1 MHTPNNTSEKIEQKL
16 KNLFSIA
23 KSKSI
28 FVAKTII
35 EFIRP
40 KPNEPFFNRMVRYCW
55 YACAIFWFS
64 LLVFFKGVEYNLFN
78 LFGNLP
84 STARLEKPKIPL
96 VSEIYT
102 HDKKL
107 LGKYFRENRS
117 MVHYDKISPYL
128 IQALIATED
137 ARFHEHSGIDLP
149 AIFGVL
155 FHNAI
160 GSNRGGGSTLT
171 QQLAKNLFKTRM
183 GASQG
188 RLGNVPIIKVLI
200 IKTKEWITAIN
211 LEQNYTKEEII
222 EMYLNTVDFGNDAY
236 GIKIASKT
244 FFNKT
249 PATLNLQESAMLVG
263 VLKATTAYNPFRNP
277 KKALLRRNIVLGQM
291 FKANY
296 LGKKELDSICKL
308 ALAPKYTPE
317 IMESGVSMHF
327 KDYLTMQLEKICAEK
342 GLDLHA
348 DGLKIYT
355 TIDSR
360 LQKYAE
366 ESVAENMK
374 NLQRNFF
381 EHWRGQNPWTDK
393 RGKELPNYLEQ
404 ALEKTKVYQYYTKL
418 HPNRPDSVQML
429 LHSPKEMKVFTWNGE
444 KDTLLSSFDS
454 LRYYKHIMHT
464 GVMSMNPYSGEIK
477 AWVGDINYKYFKYD
491 NVRQAHR
498 QPGSTFKPFVYAAA
512 FDSASK
518 DYPQGMSPCTRIV
531 DRPVQILYMEDGKPK
546 TWSPHNAD
554 WYCSLDTITLRYAM
568 ARSFNTVTAQLT
580 QKIGWETV
588 IEYAK
593 RMGISSQMAPFPSVC
608 LGAND
613 VTVYE
618 MTAAYCTF
626 MNEGIWTEPQVISK
640 IEDKNGKVIYRP
652 NPKRKRAIKPE
663 TAFLMKYMLR
673 GSMLEPLGT
682 SGALWRF
689 KIHDNGHE
697 VGGKTGTSSNHAD
710 GWYMGVTK
718 DLVTGTWVGGEDRS
732 IHFRTSDLGEGS
744 KMALPIFGRYIE
756 KVYNSDLYDYPKG
769 GFTKPKNIK
778 ITKPY
783 QCQVKI
789 VKDSTKT
796 DRDSVR
802 VVILE

>member
-1 MHTPNNTSEKIEQKL
+1 LNTDKQTPVNLEQNLKKL
-16 KNLFSIA
+16 FE
-23 KSKSI
+23 
-28 FVAKTII
+28 FVTTKLSFFWKQTI

-40 KPNEPFFNRMVRYCW
+40 KPNEPFFNRTVRYFW
-55 YACAIFWFS
+55 YAFFGFWFS
-64 LLVFFKGVEYNLFN
+64 LLVFFKSVEYNLFN
-78 LFGNLP
+78 LFGTLP

-117 MVHYDKISPYL
+117 MVHYNKISPYL
-128 IQALIATED
+128 IQALVATED
-137 ARFHEHSGIDLP
+137 ARFQEHSGIDLP

-155 FHNAI
+155 FHNI
-160 GSNRGGGSTLT
+160 TGSNRGGGSTLT
-171 QQLAKNLFKTRM
+171 QQLAKNLFQTRM

-211 LEQNYTKEEII
+211 LEKNYTKEEII
-222 EMYLNTVDFGNDAY
+222 EMYLNTVDFGNDSY

-249 PATLNLQESAMLVG
+249 PASLNVQEAAMLVG

-277 KKALLRRNIVLGQM
+277 KKALFRRNTVLGQM
-291 FKANY
+291 LKSNN
-296 LGKKELDSICKL
+296 LTKKELDSVSKL
-308 ALAPKYTPE
+308 PLVPKYTPE

-327 KDYLTMQLEKICAEK
+327 KDYLTMQLEKICAER

-360 LQKYAE
+360 LQKFAE

-374 NLQRNFF
+374 VLQTKFF
-381 EHWRGQNPWTDK
+381 EHWKGQNPWTDK
-393 RGKELPNYLEQ
+393 KGRELPNYLEQ
-404 ALEKTKVYQYYTKL
+404 AIEKTKIFQYYTKL
-418 HPNRPDSVQML
+418 HPNRPDSVML
-429 LHSPKEMKVFTWNGE
+429 LLKSPKEMKVFTWNGE
-444 KDTLLSSFDS
+444 RDTLLSSFDS

-477 AWVGDINYKYFKYD
+477 AWVGDINYRYFKYD
-491 NVRQAHR
+491 NVRQARR

-512 FDSASK
+512 FDSA
-518 DYPQGMSPCTRIV
+518 GMSPCTRIV

-593 RMGISSQMAPFPSVC
+593 RIGITSPMASFPSVC

-618 MTAAYCTF
+618 MTAAYCVF

-652 NPKRKRAIKPE
+652 NPKRKRAVTPE
-663 TAFLMKYMLR
+663 TAFLMKQMLR
-673 GSMLEPLGT
+673 GSMVEPMGT

-689 KIHDNGHE
+689 NIHDKGME

-756 KVYNSDLYDYPKG
+756 KVYNSGLYDYTKG
-769 GFTKPKNIK
+769 GFTKEKNIK
-778 ITKPY
+778 ITKSY
-783 QCQVKI
+783 RCQVKI